1 MPFVVDPQPGE
12 EMYLVRKFRGSHGHV
27 FAIAVSNQAV
37 YLPAQKFTL
46 KKDPWYFRR
55 IPLSEVKEVRLL
67 KQKPVFI
74 LTLSALM
81 IVFGGVTAFLMMSY
95 ALRGEP
101 IRVSGRPLTNLFR
114 LRGQVAGLVR
124 RWNAATL

>member
-12 EMYLVRKFRGSHGHV
+12 EVYREREFRGSYGHV

-37 YLPAQKFTL
+37 YLPAQKFAL
-46 KKDPWYFRR
+46 KKDPWYFMR

-67 KQKPVFI
+67 KQKPIFI

-81 IVFGGVTAFLMMSY
+81 IFFGGVTAFLMMWY

-101 IRVSGRPLTNLFR
+101 IRVCGRPLTNLF
-114 LRGQVAGLVR
+114 
-124 RWNAATL
+124 